1 MAAAAAVGV
10 SAQRRVPIYA
20 LLSANIISSTG
31 NALTMVAVPWFVL
44 VTTGSAA
51 RAGVTGAI
59 SVLPVVIAGVMG
71 GALVD
76 RIGFKQSSVLSDLLS
91 MVAIALI
98 PLLFHTAGLAFWE
111 LLVLLFFARLL
122 SSPGSTGRRSL
133 VPELA
138 GMADMPLERA
148 NSILGAASSLSFLI
162 GPLLAGVLIAA
173 MGASN
178 VLFIDAATFGVSAA
192 LVAVLVPAKVMAHA
206 PANERGSYF
215 EDLREGFSYL
225 RQNQLILIVAV
236 VGTVVNFLMVPFA
249 SIVLPVYAKQVF
261 GSAVQLGLIL
271 GAVSV
276 GELAGTLAY
285 GVIARKI
292 PRRVT
297 FIGAF
302 LIAGA
307 MGMSMAAL
315 PGLLVLMVLL
325 AVVGLASGP
334 LNVLV
339 QTVIQ
344 ERVAQAFLG
353 RVIGLFGAFVN
364 AAAPLGLLVVGILV
378 QFAGLRLTILLETGA
393 LFVTGLGLL
402 ALPAL
407 RNME

>member
-1 MAAAAAVGV
+1 
-10 SAQRRVPIYA
+10 
-20 LLSANIISSTG
+20 
-31 NALTMVAVPWFVL
+31 MVAVPWFVL

-276 GELAGTLAY
+276 GELAGTIAY
-285 GVIARKI
+285 GFVAQKI

-297 FIGAF
+297 FIGSF
-302 LIAGA
+302 LLAGA
-307 MGMSMAAL
+307 LGMSMAAL

>member
-1 MAAAAAVGV
+1 
-10 SAQRRVPIYA
+10 
-20 LLSANIISSTG
+20 
-31 NALTMVAVPWFVL
+31 MVAVPWFVL

-206 PANERGSYF
+206 PANEQGSYF